1 MKKMGRRF
9 VCSDYTLLNL
19 DHIEAIKDHGDYLT
33 IYLGSGKM
41 ISTDKVKLKEWIDI
55 IEKME
60 GSNAK

>member
-1 MKKMGRRF
+1 MGRRF